1 MMTGTTADAFIAAC
15 HDELE
20 SPKPGNV
27 HVYAAGHRMT
37 VAQFEASAVAA
48 ADPLSASGARVG
60 ARIRGAI
67 EATVRAIG
75 TNTNLGIVL
84 LCAPLAAAADPASAP
99 TKARL
104 RSAGA
109 ANSSPLPHG
118 ERIGAGA
125 VPEGAA
131 VQPRTT
137 PRPIPPPQGRRE
149 SPSTL
154 PNPHLGRAQSGS
166 FARDDEGTHRDLRQS
181 LLHVLDGLDVADAAD
196 AFAAIVQ
203 ASPAGLG
210 RAERHDVFAPPQV
223 TLRQAMAEAADRD
236 RVARQYATGFADVF
250 DLGIPVRATAAAR
263 WSDPKFATLA
273 VYLGFLSRFPDSHI
287 VRKHGAGTAAEVCR
301 AARKFDALL
310 RQSSNPD
317 ALMDELLAWD
327 ANLKARGLNPG
338 TTADLTVATLFA
350 VRLQSCLAVRAY

>member
-1 MMTGTTADAFIAAC
+1 MMTRTIADAFIAAC
-15 HDELE
+15 RGELE

-27 HVYAAGHRMT
+27 HVYAAGHGMT

-67 EATVRAIG
+67 EATFRAVG
-75 TNTNLGIVL
+75 TNTNLGIIL
-84 LCAPLAAAADPASAP
+84 LCAPLAAAADPACAP
-99 TKARL
+99 L
-104 RSAGA
+104 AG
-109 ANSSPLPHG
+109 
-118 ERIGAGA
+118 E
-125 VPEGAA
+125 
-131 VQPRTT
+131 
-137 PRPIPPPQGRRE
+137 
-149 SPSTL
+149 
-154 PNPHLGRAQSGS
+154 
-166 FARDDEGTHRDLRQS
+166 DLRQS
-181 LLHVLDGLDVADAAD
+181 LLRVLDGLDVADAAD

-223 TLRQAMAEAADRD
+223 TLKQAMAEAADRD

-263 WSDPKFATLA
+263 WSDAKFATLA

-310 RQSSNPD
+310 RESISPT

-350 VRLQSCLAVRAY
+350 VRLQSSLAVCAY